1 MMIRQRQLREFMAI
15 TVVALHIVLVFYV
28 ILILP
33 SRITNQDTL
42 ASTIGAFLPVFGIY
56 VGIVVKNLQ
65 LRRGPI
71 GEKVNPS
78 FTIVLVML
86 LAAYVAGIV
95 FVVEGYKSGVLTSER
110 LLPGAI
116 GLVEAAFGGFFSSLF
131 FTLFGVDGSNSKKM
145 SGSPRK

>member
-1 MMIRQRQLREFMAI
+1 M
-15 TVVALHIVLVFYV
+15 
-28 ILILP
+28 
-33 SRITNQDTL
+33 
-42 ASTIGAFLPVFGIY
+42 
-56 VGIVVKNLQ
+56 GIVVKNLQ

-116 GLVEAAFGGFFSSLF
+116 GLVEAAFGGFLVTFLHTVRS
-131 FTLFGVDGSNSKKM
+131 
-145 SGSPRK
+145 